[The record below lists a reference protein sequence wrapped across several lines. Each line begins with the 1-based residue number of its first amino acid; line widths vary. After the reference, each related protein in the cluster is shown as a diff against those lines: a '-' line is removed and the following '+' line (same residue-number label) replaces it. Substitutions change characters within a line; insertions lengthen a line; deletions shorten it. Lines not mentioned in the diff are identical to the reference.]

1 VRDEEEMDK
10 AAQVQILVVS
20 LALGIGL
27 GFILT
32 HLAGVGTGISAAS
45 FVIGGAFVF
54 VGLFSN

>member
-1 VRDEEEMDK
+1 MDK

-32 HLAGVGTGISAAS
+32 YSAGLGTGITVAS
-45 FVIGGAFVF
+45 FVIGAAFVF
-54 VGLFSN
+54 VGLFSSR

>member
-1 VRDEEEMDK
+1 MDK

-20 LALGIGL
+20 LALVIGL

-32 HLAGVGTGISAAS
+32 YSVGLGTGISAAS